1 MRNLKDVHPDIA
13 TEFESGKFVGQKT
26 HHSFS
31 SMAID
36 QAHEQNNAY
45 VKGDG
50 GTVGLTAS
58 MSQLTRWMV
67 AGPEVARVISEFE
80 ISVETIKQT
89 QSQGPDVKHHEQVRS
104 VLVHIVGDAVVTTV
118 RTIKNLG
125 KELYTGYVKA
135 P

>member
-13 TEFESGKFVGQKT
+13 TEFESRKFVVQKT

-80 ISVETIKQT
+80 ISVETIK
-89 QSQGPDVKHHEQVRS
+89 
-104 VLVHIVGDAVVTTV
+104 
-118 RTIKNLG
+118 
-125 KELYTGYVKA
+125 
-135 P
+135 